1 MAAKL
6 KTVSTLADYWK
17 REKDFRRRQVAL
29 IDEKRVFSLDT
40 PSPHYGRPLR
50 PGKRRHSAEW
60 ELRRL
65 NYAAS
70 IMPRRLWKYRRVL
83 FAIYYHAPDVKKI
96 AKSCGFTV
104 RHYYRV
110 WALLWDFFLLKARHF
125 RTLGGGG
132 SKKVKKFFTPDSIG

>member
-6 KTVSTLADYWK
+6 KPVSSLTDYWK

-40 PSPHYGRPLR
+40 PSPHYGRTLP
-50 PGKRRHSAEW
+50 PKPRRHSAEW

-65 NYAAS
+65 NHAAA
-70 IMPRRLWKYRRVL
+70 IMPKRLWKYRKVL
-83 FAIYYHAPDVKKI
+83 FAIYYHAPDVEKI
-96 AKSCGFTV
+96 ARSCGFTV

-110 WALLWDFFLLKARHF
+110 WALLWDFFILKARHF
-125 RTLGGGG
+125 RTMDRGG
-132 SKKVKKFFTPDSIG
+132 V